1 MLLKTATVVS
11 NKDPSGLG
19 RVQFTIP
26 GFIEPRSAWAL
37 PMGTMGGGSY
47 QRGAFF
53 IPEEGADV
61 LVAFIDGDDSRPVYW
76 SGHWGIADRSVIGGT
91 ENDTE
96 VPTRV
101 AEIDTDER
109 AKVKAIETE
118 KFTIYIDD
126 RAGSID
132 DRESGKERL
141 LIEYKDDP
149 EVRIELDGIN
159 KAIGISASSGVE
171 ITSSGLVSISGSQV
185 QIQGRVVNAVTSK
198 EI

>member
-1 MLLKTATVVS
+1 MMLKTATVVS
-11 NKDPSGLG
+11 NKDPRGVG
-19 RVQFTIP
+19 CVQFRIP
-26 GFIEPRSAWAL
+26 DFIEPKSAWAL
-37 PMGTMGGGSY
+37 PMGTLGGGSY

-53 IPEEGADV
+53 IPEVGADI
-61 LVAFIDGDDSRPVYW
+61 LVAFIDGDDTRPVYW
-76 SGHWGIADRSVIGGT
+76 SAHWGIVDRTVIGGT
-91 ENDTE
+91 ENDSE

-101 AEIDTDER
+101 ADVDTDER

-185 QIQGRVVNAVTSK
+185 QIQGRVVNQVTSK

>member
-1 MLLKTATVVS
+1 MFLKLATVV
-11 NKDPSGLG
+11 NNQDPLGIG
-19 RVQFTIP
+19 RVQFIIP

-47 QRGAFF
+47 QRGAYF
-53 IPEEGADV
+53 IPEVGADI
-61 LVAFIDGDDSRPVYW
+61 LVSFIDDDDTRPVYW
-76 SGHWGIADRSVIGGT
+76 SGHWGVVDRTVVGGGD
-91 ENDTE
+91 NDNE
-96 VPTRV
+96 VPSKV
-101 AEIDTDER
+101 AEISSEER
-109 AKVKAIETE
+109 PRVKAIETE
-118 KFTIYIDD
+118 KFIIYIDD
-126 RAGSID
+126 RDGSSG

-141 LIEYKDDP
+141 LIEYKPDP